1 MRIRTVLGLLA
12 MTALAIGSTPQALHA
27 DGNGNRQ
34 SVTVSFGV
42 GLNTATPGN
51 SANHH
56 VVPDVIEV
64 RAGGVVNFV
73 VGGFH
78 QIFVYNPGVRPKDLI
93 VPPFPGPLFI
103 NDFRNL
109 YYQGINPSNAT
120 APTGA
125 NPATPPENT
134 TVRTNTQ
141 NRTESVGFTTPGVYL
156 VICNVNPHFRD
167 GMIAWVRVLGD
178 DEDDDDHGHDDHD
191 GHGGHH

>member
-1 MRIRTVLGLLA
+1 MA
-12 MTALAIGSTPQALHA
+12 ALAIGSTPQALHA

-42 GLNTATPGN
+42 GLNTAAA
-51 SANHH
+51 ANHH
-56 VVPDVIEV
+56 VVPGVITV

-73 VGGFH
+73 LGGFH
-78 QIFVYNPGVRPKDLI
+78 QIFVYNPGVKPRDLI
-93 VPPFPGPLFI
+93 VPPFPTPTPGENLFI

-125 NPATPPENT
+125 NPGTPPENT

-141 NRTESVGFTTPGVYL
+141 NRTESVGFTTPGWYL

-167 GMIAWVRVLGD
+167 GMIAWVKVLGD
-178 DEDDDDHGHDDHD
+178 DDHDDDHDDHGDHD

>member
-1 MRIRTVLGLLA
+1 MTMRTVFGLLT
-12 MTALAIGSTPQALHA
+12 MTALAVGSTPQALHA
-27 DGNGNRQ
+27 NDNKQ

-42 GLNTATPGN
+42 GLNTLAA
-51 SANHH
+51 ANHH
-56 VVPDVIEV
+56 VVPNVIKV

-78 QIFVYNPGVRPKDLI
+78 QIFVYNPGVRPEDLI
-93 VPPFPGPLFI
+93 VPPFPGTLFI

-109 YYQGINPSNAT
+109 YYQGINPSNAA
-120 APTGA
+120 APAGA
-125 NPATPPENT
+125 NPLTPPENT

-141 NRTESVGFTTPGVYL
+141 NRTEAVGFTTPGLYL

-178 DEDDDDHGHDDHD
+178 DEDDHDHDHDDHD
-191 GHGGHH
+191 DHGGHGGRH